1 MSSVAVIGPGAMG
14 SRLARRLVDAG
25 NDVVVW
31 NRSPDKARNLVA
43 AGAAGAETPVEATR
57 RSQTVI
63 TMVAGRGRQ
72 DYAAVLAQIGGA
84 QPA

>member
-1 MSSVAVIGPGAMG
+1 VSSVAVIGLGAMG

-25 NDVVVW
+25 LDVVVW
-31 NRSPDKARNLVA
+31 NQSPDKARNLVA

-63 TMVAGRGRQ
+63 TMVAARGRQ

-84 QPA
+84 HPA